1 MILEAVVSVVVGLA
15 LLFLGGEWLVKA
27 ASRLALSFGVS
38 ALMIGGTVVALGTS
52 MPELLV
58 SAVAAIS
65 GNSDIALG
73 NVVGSNITN
82 ISLLLGLTAMI
93 APLVIHSSFIRRE
106 VPIMIGVAILGL
118 LLSLDG
124 EIGRLDGLLLVGGY
138 GAFGVFSYRV
148 ARRDRELE
156 QEFETFEA
164 EEHNVPPVKRPREAG
179 QLVISIVFLALGAQW
194 LVDGSVTIARTL
206 GVTDLVIG
214 LTLVALG
221 TSMPE
226 LATSIIAAIRGER
239 DIAVGNMVGSN
250 IANILVILGVTAI
263 IRPISVAPQVVQID
277 YPVMLAFSG
286 ALLLIVLDGRMRRWE
301 GAAAVI
307 AYIAFVV
314 YLFVRNAG

>member
-27 ASRLALSFGVS
+27 ASRLALSLGVS
-38 ALMIGGTVVALGTS
+38 ALMIGVTVVALGTS

-58 SAVAAIS
+58 SAVAAVS
-65 GNSDIALG
+65 GNSDIAIG

-82 ISLLLGLTAMI
+82 ISLLLGLTAVI

-106 VPIMIGVAILGL
+106 MPIMIGVAILGL

-138 GAFGVFSYRV
+138 AAFGVFSYRM

-156 QEFETFEA
+156 QEFESFEM
-164 EEHNVPPVKRPREAG
+164 EERNVPPVRRPQEAG
-179 QLVISIVFLALGAQW
+179 RLVVSIVFLALGAQW

-206 GVTDLVIG
+206 GVSDLVIG

-226 LATSIIAAIRGER
+226 LATSVVAALRGER

-250 IANILVILGVTAI
+250 ITNILVILGVTAI
-263 IRPISVAPQVVQID
+263 IRPISVAPQVAQID

-286 ALLLIVLDGRMRRWE
+286 ALLLIVFDGRMRRWE

-307 AYIAFVV
+307 AYIVFVV